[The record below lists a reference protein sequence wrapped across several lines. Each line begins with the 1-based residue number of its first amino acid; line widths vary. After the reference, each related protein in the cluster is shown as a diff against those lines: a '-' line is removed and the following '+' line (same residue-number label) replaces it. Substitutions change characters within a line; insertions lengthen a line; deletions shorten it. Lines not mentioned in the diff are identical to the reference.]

1 MIGLK
6 DEICV
11 GAEPLSDGSRQRGGA
26 GLGTARGGGG
36 RGEQHRGGKI
46 NSATQLEQ
54 PFVDHPLEG
63 GVDHRSVHRRC
74 RQ

>member
-46 NSATQLEQ
+46 ISATQLEQ

-63 GVDHRSVHRRC
+63 GVDHHSVHRRC
-74 RQ
+74 WQ